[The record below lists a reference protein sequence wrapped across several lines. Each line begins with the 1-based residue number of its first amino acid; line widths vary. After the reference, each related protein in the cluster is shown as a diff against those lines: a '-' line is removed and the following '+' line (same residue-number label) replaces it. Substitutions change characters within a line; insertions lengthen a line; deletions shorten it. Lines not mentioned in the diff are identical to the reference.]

1 MLVMDSNYGEVRILL
16 IEDDDID
23 AMAVERGIRKLK
35 LANPIC
41 RAKNGLEALEILR
54 DKDAI
59 LRPYIILL
67 DLNMPVMGGLEFLKK
82 IREDRDLKDS
92 IIFVLTTSAADE
104 DRAAAYE
111 ENIAGYIVKSDVKD
125 GFHQVIN
132 MLDCYWRLVLLP
144 K

>member
-1 MLVMDSNYGEVRILL
+1 MLAMDSNYGEVRILL

-41 RAKNGLEALEILR
+41 RAMNGLEALEILR

-59 LRPYIILL
+59 TRPYIILL
-67 DLNMPVMGGLEFLKK
+67 DLNMPIMGGLEFLKR

-111 ENIAGYIVKSDVKD
+111 ENVAGYIVKSDVKD

>member
-1 MLVMDSNYGEVRILL
+1 MDSNYGEVRILL

-41 RAKNGLEALEILR
+41 RAMNGLEALEILR

-59 LRPYIILL
+59 TRPYIILL
-67 DLNMPVMGGLEFLKK
+67 DLNMPIMGGLEFLKR

-111 ENIAGYIVKSDVKD
+111 ENVAGYIVKSDVKD

>member
-1 MLVMDSNYGEVRILL
+1 MLAMDSNYGEVRILL

-41 RAKNGLEALEILR
+41 RAMNGLEALEILR

-59 LRPYIILL
+59 TRPYIILL
-67 DLNMPVMGGLEFLKK
+67 DLNMPIMGGLEFLKR

>member
-1 MLVMDSNYGEVRILL
+1 MLAMDSNYGEVRILL

-41 RAKNGLEALEILR
+41 RAMNGLEALEILR

-59 LRPYIILL
+59 TRPYIILL
-67 DLNMPVMGGLEFLKK
+67 DLNMPIMGGLEFLKK

>member
-1 MLVMDSNYGEVRILL
+1 MLAMDSNYGEVRILL

-59 LRPYIILL
+59 IRPYIILL

-82 IREDRDLKDS
+82 IREDSNLKDS

-104 DRAAAYE
+104 DRAAAYQ

-125 GFHQVIN
+125 GFHQVIS
-132 MLDCYWRLVLLP
+132 MLNCYWRLVLLP